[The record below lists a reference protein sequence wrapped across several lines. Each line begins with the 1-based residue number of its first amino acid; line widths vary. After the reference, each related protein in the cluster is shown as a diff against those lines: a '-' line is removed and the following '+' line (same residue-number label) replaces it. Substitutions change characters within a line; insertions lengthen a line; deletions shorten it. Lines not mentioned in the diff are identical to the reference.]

1 MKSPLFLLF
10 IFLSFNALSNESIE
24 KDRLIESKIE
34 EILNSSNLTLSQKTA
49 VQTLAFE
56 KLEEQ
61 KKASNGQPNII
72 EEKLTFYQQKSKE
85 YTALTSAVA
94 FKMVELS
101 SEVGISADKFIQ
113 ESWIGKGALLLTFY
127 KFGGHYA
134 IDIIVIISLA
144 FVLFYFMNKLIFNCV
159 YDKLSFAQDDY
170 KTLNVKKGKLGMM
183 FSSEPT
189 KEIRVPLLRELKEDY
204 DDNPHALFWIYL
216 FSVIVTPIILK
227 LFSLGF

>member
-1 MKSPLFLLF
+1 MKSILYVFLIL
-10 IFLSFNALSNESIE
+10 ISFNAFSNESN
-24 KDRLIESKIE
+24 KDSLIESKIE
-34 EILNSSNLTLSQKTA
+34 GILNSSNLTLSQKTA

-134 IDIIVIISLA
+134 IDIIVIISLS

-159 YDKLSFAQDDY
+159 YEKLSFSEDDY

-204 DDNPHALFWIYL
+204 GDNPHALFWIYL
-216 FSVIVTPIILK
+216 FSVIATPIILK
-227 LFSLGF
+227 LFSLAF